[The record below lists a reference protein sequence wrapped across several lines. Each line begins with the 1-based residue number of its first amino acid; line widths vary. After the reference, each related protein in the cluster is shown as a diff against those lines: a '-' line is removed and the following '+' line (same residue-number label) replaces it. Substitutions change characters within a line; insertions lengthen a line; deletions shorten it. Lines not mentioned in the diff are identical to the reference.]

1 MQHLLPIIAMSTFA
15 GSLSARAMDP
25 VLPQLAAELLVTI
38 QTAATLA
45 SAFAFTF
52 AMVQPGLG
60 AIADMF
66 GKPKLIFICLI
77 VLGVGNL
84 IGAMSTSFEVL
95 LITRIVCGAAGGGI
109 FPITLSLVGDIFPLS
124 GRQVAMSRVLA
135 GAMTGNLLGASL
147 SGVIGD
153 FVGWRGVLV
162 IIGILVIGTS
172 AAVGWGFRQNMTA
185 PRKATNFGQLRQHYR
200 AIFRHPHARVCYTA
214 VFIEGSCVLGLFPFI
229 AAFLADLGEPRLSI
243 AGIVIAG
250 FAIGGLVYTTS
261 VSRLLPR
268 IGEKGLM
275 IGGGLLCASQLI
287 VIALGPVWQAQFVSL
302 LVMGCGFYM
311 IHGSLQ
317 TFSSEISTEA
327 RGTAVGLHAFFFF
340 LGQTAGPIAYGAG
353 ISYLGKGP
361 TLYITATIMLVMGFT
376 CSRLLQHRHAKAAN
390 AGT

>member
-1 MQHLLPIIAMSTFA
+1 
-15 GSLSARAMDP
+15 
-25 VLPQLAAELLVTI
+25 
-38 QTAATLA
+38 
-45 SAFAFTF
+45 
-52 AMVQPGLG
+52 
-60 AIADMF
+60 
-66 GKPKLIFICLI
+66 
-77 VLGVGNL
+77 
-84 IGAMSTSFEVL
+84 
-95 LITRIVCGAAGGGI
+95 
-109 FPITLSLVGDIFPLS
+109 
-124 GRQVAMSRVLA
+124 
-135 GAMTGNLLGASL
+135 
-147 SGVIGD
+147 
-153 FVGWRGVLV
+153 
-162 IIGILVIGTS
+162 
-172 AAVGWGFRQNMTA
+172 VGWGFRQNMTA

-353 ISYLGKGP
+353 ISYLGKEP

-376 CSRLLQHRHAKAAN
+376 CSRLLQHKHAKAAN